1 VTVLGLSLPL
11 FTCPRAEEASW
22 PPFLPRT
29 GDVRSDEAVEQT
41 WNKRTFERKLSPG
54 SVDAPIDLYVALIS
68 APEVVAAA
76 ANHLGLTTSTLILVS
91 DRSYEWRSA
100 DGSRVLYRVLLND
113 SRQQVTLSQGRLM
126 VHGLGVRGSVLG
138 NLKLSSQGG
147 GVQQELIVYVQVE
160 NTVLAWF
167 TKVFVALIPKT
178 IDAELSHGFEITGMV
193 ARWAWQ
199 NREDFCR
206 WARQSSLQPDRL
218 RPIVEST
225 RCSTVGR

>member
-1 VTVLGLSLPL
+1 LGLSFPQ

-22 PPFLPRT
+22 PPFLPRS

-41 WNKRTFERKLSPG
+41 WNKKTFERRLSPG
-54 SVDAPIDLYVALIS
+54 SVEAPIDLYVALIS

-76 ANHLGLTTSTLILVS
+76 ANHLGLTTSTLTLVS
-91 DRSYEWRSA
+91 DRSYEWRSD
-100 DGSRVLYRVLLND
+100 DGSRVLYRVLLNN

-138 NLKLSSQGG
+138 NLRLSSQGG
-147 GVQQELIVYVQVE
+147 GVQQELIVYVHVE

-178 IDAELSHGFEITGMV
+178 VDAELSHGFEITGTV

-206 WARQSSLQPDRL
+206 WARQSAFEPQRL
-218 RPIVEST
+218 RPIVELT
-225 RCSTVGR
+225 RCAVRGEAN